1 MNDDEFMGEGIRRY
15 ADAAATIKYFR
26 EKMRDA
32 LDRTVKRQKNWGAF
46 TPALDGLNRRVESL
60 AAYIYVWVPGK
71 MGKGQLDGTIELG
84 IWWNPPGIEPT
95 IILYARIKEAG
106 AWKRAND
113 LRSTNPQVSAIE
125 IDGSGYLVS
134 NADKDLK
141 IEKDLASLLGEIVK
155 NIPAGI

>member
-60 AAYIYVWVPGK
+60 SDYVYVLVPGK
-71 MGKGQLDGTIELG
+71 MGKGQLDGAIEFG

-95 IILYARIKEAG
+95 VILYARIKAAG
-106 AWKRAND
+106 AWLSAND
-113 LRSTNPQVSAIE
+113 LRSTSQKIRPIE
-125 IDGSGYLVS
+125 IDGSGYLFS
-134 NADKDLK
+134 SADADLK
-141 IEKDLASLLGEIVK
+141 IETDFAALLGEIVK
-155 NIPAGI
+155 NTPAGI